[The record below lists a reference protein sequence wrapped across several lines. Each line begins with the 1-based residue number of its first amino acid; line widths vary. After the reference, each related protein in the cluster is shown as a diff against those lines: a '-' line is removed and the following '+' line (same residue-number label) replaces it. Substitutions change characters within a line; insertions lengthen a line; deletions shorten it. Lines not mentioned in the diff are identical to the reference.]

1 LLEKGDFVGRQ
12 RELAILTA
20 ALDDSLSGQG
30 GIVMLVGEP
39 GIGKTRTA
47 RELAAYATLKGA
59 QVLWGRCHSTEGAPP
74 YWPWVQVIRAYT
86 QGCEPEELRSRMGPG
101 AADIAEIVLE
111 VRECLPDLQPPPALE
126 PQQARFRLFDSIR
139 AFLKKASQF
148 QPLLLVIDNLHW
160 ADRSSLLLL
169 EFLAQE
175 LAEGKILVVGTY
187 RDTELTRRHPLT
199 QTLGELAREPL
210 FRRVILRGLNE
221 EEVGRFIEVHT
232 AFTPSKDLVGAVY
245 LQTEGNPLFVTEVVR
260 LLVQEGKL
268 SPEPAGEHQP
278 WNIMIPVGV
287 REVIGRHLDR
297 LSNGCNDVLTVA
309 SVIGREFEL
318 DLLEKLLVGPSA
330 GSSPRAGDGSGDSLS
345 GDGLLEAVEEALGAR
360 VIEEIPHTVSRYQFA
375 HVLIQDTL
383 TQELSAARRAR
394 LHRRIA
400 EALEGLYGPDAGT
413 HAAELAYHLAQ
424 AGTATDAG
432 NLVRYSLLAGE
443 QALATYA
450 HEEALLH
457 FERGL
462 GAKGGYSASA
472 SAGPAIDA
480 ETAAL
485 LFGLARAQLATS
497 DRFQTQTTREPAA
510 NLRRA
515 FDYYAEA
522 GEVDQAVVVAEHP
535 VQSAL
540 GVPIG
545 ESELITGAL
554 ALVPANSHYVG
565 RLLSTYGLSLY
576 QETGDY
582 DGAQE
587 AFGRALE
594 IARREEDPALE
605 IRTLAHA
612 ADVDFHHLSWQE
624 VLRKGQQVIELTRSA
639 EDLQAEAT
647 AHFFMARVLDY
658 QGDPG
663 RAQQQAEVLL
673 AQAERLRGRGFLSY
687 ALYITGVLS
696 LHRGDWQ
703 AARDFLDCSLGLMP
717 QSAPHL
723 CARAVLEYQ
732 PGDILLGQGHVERL
746 LEATRRSAMG
756 AGFA

>member
-1 LLEKGDFVGRQ
+1 
-12 RELAILTA
+12 
-20 ALDDSLSGQG
+20 
-30 GIVMLVGEP
+30 
-39 GIGKTRTA
+39 
-47 RELAAYATLKGA
+47 
-59 QVLWGRCHSTEGAPP
+59 
-74 YWPWVQVIRAYT
+74 
-86 QGCEPEELRSRMGPG
+86 MGPG
-101 AADIAEIVLE
+101 VADIAEIVPE
-111 VRECLPDLQPPPALE
+111 VRERLPDLQPPPALE

-139 AFLKKASQF
+139 AFLKKASQS
-148 QPLLLVIDNLHW
+148 QPLMLVLDNLHW

-169 EFLAQE
+169 EFLAPE

-199 QTLGELAREPL
+199 QTLGDLAREPI

-330 GSSPRAGDGSGDSLS
+330 GSSPRARDGSGDSLS
-345 GDGLLEAVEEALGAR
+345 GDGLLEAVEEALGSR

-400 EALEGLYGPDAGT
+400 EVLEGLYGPDAGT

-497 DRFQTQTTREPAA
+497 DRFRTQTTREPAA

-554 ALVPANSHYVG
+554 ALVPADSHYVG

-703 AARDFLDCSLGLMP
+703 AARDFLDRSLGLMP

-732 PGDILLGQGHVERL
+732 PGDFLLGQGHVARL

>member
-1 LLEKGDFVGRQ
+1 
-12 RELAILTA
+12 
-20 ALDDSLSGQG
+20 
-30 GIVMLVGEP
+30 
-39 GIGKTRTA
+39 
-47 RELAAYATLKGA
+47 
-59 QVLWGRCHSTEGAPP
+59 
-74 YWPWVQVIRAYT
+74 
-86 QGCEPEELRSRMGPG
+86 
-101 AADIAEIVLE
+101 
-111 VRECLPDLQPPPALE
+111 
-126 PQQARFRLFDSIR
+126 
-139 AFLKKASQF
+139 
-148 QPLLLVIDNLHW
+148 
-160 ADRSSLLLL
+160 
-169 EFLAQE
+169 
-175 LAEGKILVVGTY
+175 
-187 RDTELTRRHPLT
+187 
-199 QTLGELAREPL
+199 
-210 FRRVILRGLNE
+210 
-221 EEVGRFIEVHT
+221 
-232 AFTPSKDLVGAVY
+232 
-245 LQTEGNPLFVTEVVR
+245 
-260 LLVQEGKL
+260 
-268 SPEPAGEHQP
+268 
-278 WNIMIPVGV
+278 
-287 REVIGRHLDR
+287 
-297 LSNGCNDVLTVA
+297 
-309 SVIGREFEL
+309 
-318 DLLEKLLVGPSA
+318 
-330 GSSPRAGDGSGDSLS
+330 LS
-345 GDGLLEAVEEALGAR
+345 GDELLEAVEEALGAR
-360 VIEEIPHTVSRYQFA
+360 VIEEIPQTVSRYQFA

-394 LHRRIA
+394 LHRRIGDV
-400 EALEGLYGPDAGT
+400 LEELYRDATGV
-413 HAAELAYHLAQ
+413 HAAQLAYHFAEADTVL
-424 AGTATDAG
+424 GTEK
-432 NLVRYSLLAGE
+432 VVKYSLVAGE
-443 QALATYA
+443 QALAHYA
-450 HEEALLH
+450 WEEALVH
-457 FERGL
+457 FQRAL
-462 GAKGGYSASA
+462 DAKES
-472 SAGPAIDA
+472 GPMDA

-497 DRFQTQTTREPAA
+497 DRFRTQTTQEPAA

-545 ESELITGAL
+545 ESELITRAL

-594 IARREEDPALE
+594 IARREQDLSLD

-624 VLRKGQQVIELTRSA
+624 VLSKGQQVIELTRSA

-703 AARDFLDCSLGLMP
+703 AARDFLDRSLGLMP

-732 PGDILLGQGHVERL
+732 PGDFLLGQGHVDRL